1 MELQRIPGL
10 RFAAVAALC
19 LSPAAPVH
27 PEQRFSQST
36 DVVVVE
42 VPVQV
47 LRDGKPVGGLTAN
60 DFEIYEGRSRQ
71 PITGFETLDL
81 TAATAVGKTP
91 DPTPPTPP
99 DPPAPARRLPI
110 SARRRFVLLFD
121 LGFSS
126 AAQMARAR
134 AAAKDLLRGSFHPAD
149 LVAVAAYL
157 PAKGPQL
164 VLGFTPD
171 RRLVET
177 AIDRLSPVQSFS
189 QGFQVTSDPLQIAGL
204 DGDVGA
210 GFKGKVSEETADRVA
225 ESSTGSGLSDGI
237 DSFNAPLE
245 RMDREARQREIS
257 QFTKALG
264 VFADAM
270 ASVQGRKYVMLLSP
284 GFESAII
291 MGNADEGEVLD
302 MGTHSMR
309 GDVWNIDSDERF
321 GNTRVTNG
329 LERMLEALRRADC
342 VVEAV
347 DIGGVRANPDDPHA
361 ARNPGADG
369 LFTIADS
376 TGGEYIANFNDLS
389 LAMAKVLD
397 RTSLTYV
404 LSFQPD
410 VKRDGR
416 YHKLRVELKNPRGA
430 RVVYRRGYYAPKPF
444 AQEAPMARML
454 RAAGQV
460 VSGQEGGAV
469 GLSVLAAPFQTAGEK
484 AYVPVLIEIDG
495 ASLAAGN
502 SGDALPA
509 EVYAYAMDPGG
520 AVVDYFGKTL
530 ALDLSKVGQTVRRTG
545 IKLFGDFDLTPGS
558 YSLRVLVRN
567 GQTGASGLR
576 VASLAVP
583 AFAAGTPVLLPP
595 FFPEPPNRWLMIRQ
609 TKARQGEMPYPFMV
623 KDRPYIPASK
633 PVLTPGQEAVM
644 ALIGYGLG
652 AGPLT
657 ARAMVMTADGREAGE
672 GELALLGWEAP
683 AAGPERLAATYRPPA
698 LPPGEYELLVT
709 LSDPMGRS
717 ETSATP
723 FVVPAGG
730 GAGR

>member
-1 MELQRIPGL
+1 MELKRIPGL

-19 LSPAAPVH
+19 LGPAVPVH
-27 PEQRFSQST
+27 SEQRFSQST

-42 VPVQV
+42 VPVHV

-81 TAATAVGKTP
+81 TAATAAGA
-91 DPTPPTPP
+91 
-99 DPPAPARRLPI
+99 PADARRLPM

-134 AAAKDLLRGSFHPAD
+134 AAAKDLLHGSFHPAD

-157 PAKGPQL
+157 PSKGPQL
-164 VLGFTPD
+164 VLGFTPN
-171 RRLVET
+171 RRLVER

-189 QGFQVTSDPLQIAGL
+189 QG
-204 DGDVGA
+204 
-210 GFKGKVSEETADRVA
+210 
-225 ESSTGSGLSDGI
+225 
-237 DSFNAPLE
+237 
-245 RMDREARQREIS
+245 
-257 QFTKALG
+257 
-264 VFADAM
+264 
-270 ASVQGRKYVMLLSP
+270 
-284 GFESAII
+284 
-291 MGNADEGEVLD
+291 
-302 MGTHSMR
+302 THSIH
-309 GDVWNIDSDERF
+309 GDIWNLDSDNRY
-321 GNTRVTNG
+321 GNTKVTND
-329 LERMLEALRRADC
+329 LERMLEGLRRADC
-342 VVEAV
+342 VIESV
-347 DIGGVRANPDDPHA
+347 DIGGVRASADDLHA

-369 LFTIADS
+369 LFTIANS
-376 TGGEYIANFNDLS
+376 TGGEYLGNFNNLS

-410 VKRDGR
+410 VKRDGQ
-416 YHKLRVELKNPRGA
+416 YHKLRVELKNPQGA
-430 RVVYRRGYYAPKPF
+430 RVVYRRGYYAPKPY
-444 AQEAPMARML
+444 AQENRLARTL

-460 VSGQEGGAV
+460 ISGQEGGAV
-469 GLSVLAAPFQTAGEK
+469 AVSVLAAPFQTAGEK

-495 ASLAAGN
+495 ASLAAGSPGN
-502 SGDALPA
+502 ALPT
-509 EVYAYAMDPGG
+509 EVYAYAMDAEGT
-520 AVVDYFGKTL
+520 VVDYFGKIL
-530 ALDLSKVGQTVRRTG
+530 ALDLSKVGGTVRRTG
-545 IKLFGDFDLTPGS
+545 IKLFGDFDLAPGS
-558 YSLRVLVRN
+558 YSVRVLVRN

-609 TKARQGEMPYPFMV
+609 TKARQEEMPYPFMV

-644 ALIGYGLG
+644 ALVGYGLG

-657 ARAMVMTADGREAGE
+657 ARAMVMTADGKEAGE
-672 GELALLGWEAP
+672 GDLTLSGREAALE
-683 AAGPERLAATYRPPA
+683 AGPERLAATYRPPA

-709 LSDPMGRS
+709 LSDPAGRS
-717 ETSATP
+717 ETSATV

-730 GAGR
+730 GADR

>member
-1 MELQRIPGL
+1 MELKRIPGL

-19 LSPAAPVH
+19 LGPAVPVH

-81 TAATAVGKTP
+81 TAATAATAAG
-91 DPTPPTPP
+91 
-99 DPPAPARRLPI
+99 APAATRRLPM

-126 AAQMARAR
+126 PAQMAWAR
-134 AAAKDLLRGSFHPAD
+134 KAAKDLLHGSFHPAD
-149 LVAVAAYL
+149 LIAVAAYL

-164 VLGFTPD
+164 VLGFTSD
-171 RRLVET
+171 RRLVEA

-189 QGFQVTSDPLQIAGL
+189 QGFQVTSDPLQIAGS
-204 DGDVGA
+204 DDVTA
-210 GFKGKVSEETADRVA
+210 GFKGKGRISGEAGDRGA
-225 ESSTGSGLSDGI
+225 ESESSGSGFSDFI
-237 DSFNAPLE
+237 DPINGPLE
-245 RMDREARQREIS
+245 RMNREASQREVS

-264 VFADAM
+264 VFADVL

-284 GFESAII
+284 GFESAVIL
-291 MGNADEGEVLD
+291 GNADEGEVLD

-309 GDVWNIDSDERF
+309 GDIWNIDSDERF
-321 GNTRVTNG
+321 GSTRVTND
-329 LERMLEALRRADC
+329 LEQMLEALRRADC

-361 ARNPGADG
+361 ALNPGADG

-376 TGGEYIANFNDLS
+376 TGGEYISNFNNLS
-389 LAMAKVLD
+389 LAMSKVLD

-410 VKRDGR
+410 VKRDGK
-416 YHKLRVELKNPRGA
+416 YHKLRVELKNPQGA

-444 AQEAPMARML
+444 AQETAMARML

-460 VSGQEGGAV
+460 VAGQEGGAV

-495 ASLAAGN
+495 ASLVAGN
-502 SGDALPA
+502 SGDTLPA

-530 ALDLSKVGQTVRRTG
+530 ALDLSRVGQTVRRTG
-545 IKLFGDFDLTPGS
+545 IKLFGDFDLAPGS
-558 YSLRVLVRN
+558 YSVRVLVRN

-609 TKARQGEMPYPFMV
+609 TKARQEEMPYPFMV
-623 KDRPYIPASK
+623 KNRPYIPASK

-644 ALIGYGLG
+644 ALVGYGLG

-657 ARAMVMTADGREAGE
+657 ARALVMTADGKEAGE
-672 GELALLGWEAP
+672 GDLTLSGRRAALE
-683 AAGPERLAATYRPPA
+683 AGPERLAATYRPPA

-709 LSDPMGRS
+709 LSDPAGRS
-717 ETSATP
+717 ETSATV